1 MRRKLTLRLFAA
13 ALAAAAVAAGQTA
26 AVRQK
31 LGQARELVLSGRA
44 AEAVPI
50 YEELLQASPDNPGL
64 MMNLV
69 VARFKAGQYG
79 KVIPLCRRLLEVRPD
94 SAGAWLFL
102 GASYYQTGRY
112 EKAVEPLRKVLAA
125 RPDERNA
132 RLMLGEALL
141 QLGRPEEAVAELE
154 RAAELLP
161 REPRVW
167 YGLERG
173 YTLLAERAE
182 RELEQAAPG
191 SAWWHAAAGD
201 LFFRREDYGRALY
214 HYRRALELRPDFPGL
229 HRAVARLYR
238 AAGKPDWARV
248 EEAKTAGAS
257 AGCFADPGACDVL
270 AGKFAAAVRALA
282 GNSSPAALYWK
293 ALACRKRAQ
302 EALHRLEALPESA
315 QLYELRARRLD
326 ELGRFGQAAEQWRKA
341 LALASGNAVLRRG
354 LAVSLFEDRDL
365 EAALPLFQEL
375 AARRPDDAEARYFI
389 GRILLDMGK
398 AAEAL
403 PHLEQAVRLDP
414 GRPPFR
420 AALGEALLKTG
431 RPADAV
437 EHLRAALPEDEDG
450 TFHFQL
456 AQAYRRSGKPEL
468 AREAIRKYQDLR
480 REARERQKE
489 LDRQYPVEAP

>member
-1 MRRKLTLRLFAA
+1 MRRTLTLRLFAA

-31 LGQARELVLSGRA
+31 LSQARELVLSGRA

-69 VARFKAGQYG
+69 VARFKAGQYEQ
-79 KVIPLCRRLLEVRPD
+79 VIPLCRRLLKLRPK
-94 SAGAWLFL
+94 AVGAWLFL
-102 GASYYQTGRY
+102 GGSYFQLGRY
-112 EKAVEPLRKVLAA
+112 EEALEPLRKVTAA
-125 RPDERNA
+125 KPDERNA

-182 RELEQAAPG
+182 RELEKAAPG
-191 SAWWHAAAGD
+191 SAWWHAAAAD

-238 AAGKPDWARV
+238 AAGKPDWARA
-248 EEAKTAGAS
+248 EEAKSAGAS
-257 AGCFADPGACDVL
+257 AGCSADPGACDVL

-282 GNSSPAALYWK
+282 GDSSPAALYWK
-293 ALACRKRAQ
+293 AVACRKRAG
-302 EALHRLEALPESA
+302 EALRRLEALPESA
-315 QLYELRARRLD
+315 QLHELRARRLD

-341 LALASGNAVLRRG
+341 LALAPSNSLLTKG

-365 EAALPLFQEL
+365 EAALPLFQDL

-398 AAEAL
+398 PAEAL